1 MDSGKRSMIWQK
13 EEKLY
18 ILTGHREVWI
28 GEATSL
34 PKMVRTAPPPPWCV
48 PNEYWLLQMTSN
60 ELAFV
65 NIKFKLK
72 TIVDQLMIPKE
83 ENIIK

>member
-60 ELAFV
+60 ELAFG